1 LNIRQIEAV
10 NIDGTKNVLKACV
23 ACGVAALV
31 YTSTF
36 NVVFGGQEIVEG
48 REEDLPYFPLD
59 KHVDHYSR
67 TKAIA
72 EQAVLAANS
81 SRLLI
86 QCRRSG
92 EDCEDERLKTCALR
106 CAGIYGE
113 GEQRHLPR
121 IVSYIERGLF
131 QFTYGSKDSL
141 VEFLHGD
148 NFVQAHVGA
157 ACALQKHNSP
167 VVRLFIII
175 IITLCIKE
183 HWSTVYTG
191 YSMFLC
197 RLEKHTLSLTE
208 NLSIISSS
216 FDLW

>member
-141 VEFLHGD
+141 VELLVPSRNTTH
-148 NFVQAHVGA
+148 
-157 ACALQKHNSP
+157 
-167 VVRLFIII
+167 
-175 IITLCIKE
+175 
-183 HWSTVYTG
+183 
-191 YSMFLC
+191 
-197 RLEKHTLSLTE
+197 
-208 NLSIISSS
+208 
-216 FDLW
+216 